1 MALTGIK
8 AIGFDLDG
16 TLYTIT
22 PSIHHQVREEIYHL
36 VAATLHVPYSSAKNQ
51 FEETYSR
58 LESGGRALGELGIT
72 NGREQLRD
80 CLQRAD
86 ISRFLQY
93 DHKLVLLFRK
103 ISPSYFTFLITES
116 QKNDALKKLNTLGL
130 SPDIFKYAAFWD
142 STSLRKDT
150 GSIYPAVFVTSGF
163 APKEHL
169 YCGDSIRDD
178 VLPAKRTGI
187 KTALIGKTHP
197 DADFSLETIYDLER
211 ILHE

>member
-1 MALTGIK
+1 MHCP
-8 AIGFDLDG
+8 
-16 TLYTIT
+16 YTI
-22 PSIHHQVREEIYHL
+22 
-36 VAATLHVPYSSAKNQ
+36 AKNK

-58 LESGGRALGELGIT
+58 IESGGRALEELGIT
-72 NGREQLRD
+72 EGREKLRD
-80 CLQRAD
+80 CLEQANV
-86 ISRFLQY
+86 SHFLQY
-93 DHKLVLLFRK
+93 DHKLVLLFNK

-116 QKNDALKKLNTLGL
+116 RKNDAVKKLHALGL
-130 SPDIFKYAAFWD
+130 SPDIFQYAAFWD

-150 GSIYPAVFVTSGF
+150 GSIYPAVFAKSGF
-163 APKEHL
+163 APEEHL